1 MSTGDD
7 NDELV
12 DNLVNG
18 NYISTPLIEKVF
30 RAVDRANYYLPE
42 HRDNAYKDV
51 AWKHGHL
58 HLSAPCI
65 YSEVMESLKLEPGLS
80 FLNLGSGTG
89 YLSTMA
95 GLILGPYGINH
106 GIELHD
112 DGVQYAFDRLEEFK
126 LKSEMFDEF
135 EFCEPKF
142 VAGNCLQLNSGVRLY
157 DRVYCGAACPAEHEN
172 YMRNLISVGGIL
184 VMPLNDQL
192 LQIRRISET
201 SWETKNVLPV
211 SFASLV
217 LPSKGSQDETVEL
230 PDVHLPSLQ
239 DVARIAIR
247 SILRANVLKEY
258 PNLCNNHRTK
268 RKASKNGKNSKAA
281 KDRRIQ
287 FQMMMLERCYS
298 DDDDEDDDDDDDQ
311 YFPSVISPS
320 SSEESGSS
328 EHDTPEEESSDQ
340 TVPGGVRRR
349 ACPKSSNCLNE
360 KMEVD
365 EQSDSSSTPV
375 KKLPR
380 YRTRFRIGQ
389 TLGAN
394 EEKDEEEAG
403 TPTAAAAAS
412 SSTTTATNKKDSN
425 NERKKSNENI
435 SDDDDE
441 DSDSE
446 DENFGFTNP
455 KLLKRNVFA
464 ARTLPPVTTK
474 VKVWCSSTASADT
487 SETSG
492 VSTMSDHSDIDSG
505 KDGLNS
511 NKESPGTDSG
521 AWSHGSVDNI
531 NETEEDKK
539 PRETISKYLQE
550 KIKQLPLPLALKSFL
565 VYYRI

>member
-1 MSTGDD
+1 MGGVVSTGDD

-106 GIELHD
+106 GIELHN
-112 DGVQYAFDRLEEFK
+112 DGVQYALDRLEEFK

-142 VAGNCLQLNSGVRLY
+142 VVGNCLQLNSGVRLY

-172 YMRNLISVGGIL
+172 YMKNLINVGGIL

-217 LPSKGSQDETVEL
+217 PPKDSNTETVEL
-230 PDVHLPSLQ
+230 PDVQLPSLQ

-247 SILRANVLKEY
+247 SILRANILKEY
-258 PNLCNNHRTK
+258 PYLHNNHRTK
-268 RKASKNGKNSKAA
+268 RKASKNGKNGKAT

-298 DDDDEDDDDDDDQ
+298 DDDDDDDDDQ
-311 YFPSVISPS
+311 YFPNVISPS
-320 SSEESGSS
+320 SSEESVSS
-328 EHDTPEEESSDQ
+328 EHDTAEEESSDQ

-349 ACPKSSNCLNE
+349 ACPKSSNSLSV

-365 EQSDSSSTPV
+365 EQSDGSSTPV

-389 TLGAN
+389 TLGAS
-394 EEKDEEEAG
+394 EEKDEEEEAC
-403 TPTAAAAAS
+403 TPTTAAES
-412 SSTTTATNKKDSN
+412 MDTSN
-425 NERKKSNENI
+425 GRKKTNDNI
-435 SDDDDE
+435 SDDD
-441 DSDSE
+441 SDSE
-446 DENFGFTNP
+446 EENFGFTNP

-464 ARTLPPVTTK
+464 ARTSPPVTTK

-492 VSTMSDHSDIDSG
+492 VGTMSDHSDADSG

-521 AWSHGSVDNI
+521 AWSHSSADNI
-531 NETEEDKK
+531 NETEETK
-539 PRETISKYLQE
+539 PKENISRYLQE

-565 VYYRI
+565 MYYRA